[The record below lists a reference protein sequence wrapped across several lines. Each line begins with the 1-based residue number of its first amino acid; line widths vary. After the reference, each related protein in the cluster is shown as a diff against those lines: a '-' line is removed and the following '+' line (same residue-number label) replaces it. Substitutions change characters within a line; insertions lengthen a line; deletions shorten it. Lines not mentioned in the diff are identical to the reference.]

1 MNIQA
6 IKALI
11 TDDMQ
16 AVDQAIFERL
26 KSEVSLINQLG
37 FYIVNNGGK
46 RVRPMLVVLAAKAL
60 GCHSNAPTILAAT
73 VEFIHTATLLHDDVV
88 DESSMRRGQATANA
102 RFGNAASVLTGDYL
116 YSRAFQMMV
125 EVEEMSVMAVLSEA
139 TNIIAQGEVMQ
150 LMNCRNPNLSVE
162 DYYRTI
168 YCKTAKLF
176 EAGAQLGAI
185 AAGQPAMEAPL
196 AAYGKHLGNAFQLVD
211 DVLDYTADASQ
222 LGKNLG
228 DDLAE
233 GKSTLPL
240 IHAMG
245 VSDAKDK
252 AILKTAIEN
261 ADGAQFEAVLAILK
275 RYDSI
280 EYTRNAAT
288 SEVDRALSALET
300 LPESDY
306 RNALRALALFT
317 IERFA

>member
-1 MNIQA
+1 MNIEA

-11 TDDMQ
+11 ASDMQ

-26 KSEVSLINQLG
+26 QSEVSLINQLG

-60 GCHSNAPTILAAT
+60 ACETRTPTILAAT

-88 DESSMRRGQATANA
+88 DESALRRGKQTAND

-125 EVEEMSVMAVLSEA
+125 EVDEMSVMAVLSDA
-139 TNIIAQGEVMQ
+139 TNVIAQGEVMQ
-150 LMNCRNPNLSVE
+150 LMNCQNPDISVE
-162 DYYRTI
+162 EYYRTI

-176 EAGAQLGAI
+176 EAAAQLGAI
-185 AAGQPAMEAPL
+185 AAGKPEMEAPL

-211 DVLDYTADASQ
+211 DALDYAADAET

-233 GKSTLPL
+233 GKTTLPL
-240 IHAMG
+240 IHAMS
-245 VSDAKDK
+245 VANAEDK
-252 AILKTAIEN
+252 AVLKTAIEN
-261 ADGAQFEAVLAILK
+261 ADASQFETVLAIL
-275 RYDSI
+275 RRCDSI
-280 EYTRNAAT
+280 RYTQDAANQ
-288 SEVDRALSALET
+288 EVDRALSALES
-300 LPESDY
+300 LPE
-306 RNALRALALFT
+306 NAHTDALKALARFT
-317 IERFA
+317 VERVA